1 MDDPFR
7 HRIAVNRA
15 TARPFLASWDLSL
28 KTCWAK
34 GTGHPAESTM
44 PNANLVA
51 YLVFYLWPV
60 VTWVLFSRL
69 DASRALLWTILG
81 GYMLLPPVIAIDLPM
96 VPDFDK
102 YSIPSLSAAAAV
114 LFLLRQ
120 RFGLWPQNR
129 LGQGLIVLYILS
141 PFATVLTNT
150 DPIHFQQASL
160 PAMRIY
166 DSLAVV
172 AGQFI
177 ALLPFFLARKYLS
190 TPEALHKMA
199 LVLVSAGLIYSVPM
213 LFEVRMSPQL
223 NLWIYG
229 YFQHDFSQA
238 MRFGGFRPFVFM
250 PHGLWVAFF
259 ALMCLLA
266 AVALFR
272 EGPSDRRMKSL
283 VIVLY
288 LAAVLVLCRSA
299 GPLIYALAL
308 TPLLIFTSR
317 RTQLSVA
324 MIMASIVI
332 TYPLLRGL
340 HLVPID
346 DLVNVALGLNAER
359 GQSLAFR
366 VTNEELLLARAA
378 ERPLFGWGGYGRNLL
393 HDPVLGTISI
403 IADGGWIITL
413 GTFGWLGYVAEFGLL
428 ALPLFLIAR
437 ESWHL
442 KPDRLSPFVGLVALI
457 LAANLFDMLP
467 NDTLIPFT
475 WLMAGALFG
484 YAEDLARQRKR
495 ARQIV
500 FEQEFRPGRTIL

>member
-1 MDDPFR
+1 
-7 HRIAVNRA
+7 
-15 TARPFLASWDLSL
+15 
-28 KTCWAK
+28 
-34 GTGHPAESTM
+34 M

-51 YLVFYLWPV
+51 YVVFYLWPL

-96 VPDFDK
+96 IPDFDK

-114 LFLLRQ
+114 LFLLGG
-120 RFGLWPQNR
+120 RFGVWPQSR
-129 LGQGLIVLYILS
+129 IGRGLIVLYVLS
-141 PFATVLTNT
+141 PFATVLTNA
-150 DPIHFQQASL
+150 DPIHFEQDSL

-172 AGQFI
+172 ASQFI
-177 ALLPFFLARKYLS
+177 ALLPFFLARRYLA

-199 LVLVSAGLIYSVPM
+199 VVLVSAGLIYSLPM

-238 MRFGGFRPFVFM
+238 IRFGGFRPFVFM

-259 ALMCLLA
+259 ALMCFLA
-266 AVALFR
+266 SLALFR
-272 EGPSDRRMKSL
+272 EGPADRRMKGFVTL
-283 VIVLY
+283 LY

-308 TPLLIFTSR
+308 MPLLIFTSR
-317 RTQLSVA
+317 RTQVTVA
-324 MIMASIVI
+324 MVMASIVI
-332 TYPLLRGL
+332 AYPLLRGL

-346 DLVNVALGLNAER
+346 DLVNFALGVNAER

-366 VTNEELLLARAA
+366 VTNEELLLNRAA

-393 HDPVLGTISI
+393 HDPVRGTISI

-413 GTFGWLGYVAEFGLL
+413 GTYGWLGYITEFGLL
-428 ALPLFLIAR
+428 ALPLFLLAR
-437 ESWHL
+437 ESWHM
-442 KPDRLSPFVGLVALI
+442 KSDRLSPFAGLVALL

-484 YAEDLARQRKR
+484 YAEALAR
-495 ARQIV
+495 ARQEARQTA
-500 FEQEFRPGRTIL
+500 FDQEFQPGRTIL